1 MKYLVKKLF
10 TLFVVIFM
18 IGGTLLVV
26 AQLLGM
32 ILRNGQL
39 MINATNYVGMP
50 TFVCSAIAGVLGF
63 IYSYFPKET
72 SADQSEAK

>member
-1 MKYLVKKLF
+1 MRELVKKLF
-10 TLFVVIFM
+10 TLFVLIFM
-18 IGGTLLVV
+18 VGGTLLVL

-39 MINATNYVGMP
+39 MIDATNYIGMP
-50 TFVCSAIAGVLGF
+50 TFICSAIAGFLGF

-72 SADQSEAK
+72 EGEKAEAK

>member
-1 MKYLVKKLF
+1 MKELVKKLF

-50 TFVCSAIAGVLGF
+50 TFVCSAIAGFLGF
-63 IYSYFPKET
+63 IYSYFPKEN

>member
-1 MKYLVKKLF
+1 MKELVKKLF

-18 IGGTLLVV
+18 IGGTILVI

-63 IYSYFPKET
+63 IYSYFPKESST
-72 SADQSEAK
+72 DKSAAK

>member
-1 MKYLVKKLF
+1 MKVLVRKLF
-10 TLFVVIFM
+10 TLFVIIFM
-18 IGGTLLVV
+18 LGGTILVL

-39 MINATNYVGMP
+39 MINATNYVGLP

-63 IYSYFPKET
+63 IYSYFPKEPKVDAT
-72 SADQSEAK
+72 DSK

>member
-1 MKYLVKKLF
+1 MKELVKKLF

-39 MINATNYVGMP
+39 MIHATNYIGVP

-63 IYSYFPKET
+63 IYSYFPKEAET
-72 SADQSEAK
+72 EKSEAK

>member
-1 MKYLVKKLF
+1 MKELVKKLF

-72 SADQSEAK
+72 STDQSEAK